1 MTPAVTMA
9 EITRRMAT
17 GRTPMVWVAVGE
29 MAGAIVLASTFTIRG
44 KGITMAAG
52 ITRSSITVAA
62 GPSEVASMVAAEAAS
77 TEEEVEVVA
86 MAAAVDTAKINLY
99 QRL

>member
-1 MTPAVTMA
+1 
-9 EITRRMAT
+9 
-17 GRTPMVWVAVGE
+17 
-29 MAGAIVLASTFTIRG
+29 MAGVIVPASTFTIRG

-62 GPSEVASMVAAEAAS
+62 GPSEVASMVAAGADS
-77 TEEEVEVVA
+77 TAVVVVA
-86 MAAAVDTAKINLY
+86 AGTVVAAADTARINFY

>member
-1 MTPAVTMA
+1 
-9 EITRRMAT
+9 
-17 GRTPMVWVAVGE
+17 MVWVAVGE
-29 MAGAIVLASTFTIRG
+29 MAGAIVPASTFTIRG

-62 GPSEVASMVAAEAAS
+62 GPSEVASMVAAGADS
-77 TEEEVEVVA
+77 TAVVEVVA
-86 MAAAVDTAKINLY
+86 ATAAAVDTAKINFN